1 MNPDAVKG
9 GAHSEE
15 KTEKDEEETSDND
28 LKWFDPESPLT
39 PNSVDKLIESV
50 NHLNDVFGILFI

>member
-15 KTEKDEEETSDND
+15 KTEKDEEETIDND
-28 LKWFDPESPLT
+28 LKWFDPDSPLT

-50 NHLNDVFGILFI
+50 NHLNDVFGTLFL

>member
-15 KTEKDEEETSDND
+15 KTEKDEEETKD

-39 PNSVDKLIESV
+39 RHSRFRRRWCPGSAPPC
-50 NHLNDVFGILFI
+50 